1 MKKGLNYQTVSMRSR
16 NTVETRKSLEKL
28 SQETS
33 PKASKFD
40 VSPKQITLNTDV
52 NSSKQME
59 PISVGG
65 NATKANNTKQLSK
78 LLKDI
83 NLKRNVSNFLSNPS
97 STIHRDGS
105 EQTKHKKTQS

>member
-1 MKKGLNYQTVSMRSR
+1 M
-16 NTVETRKSLEKL
+16 ETRKSLEKL

-59 PISVGG
+59 PMSVGG

-78 LLKDI
+78 LLKDM
-83 NLKRNVSNFLSNPS
+83 N
-97 STIHRDGS
+97 
-105 EQTKHKKTQS
+105 